1 MVDAAP
7 VARLLA
13 GDAGRRPAVPSRATP
28 KLRLEVAAPA
38 VASLYDTG
46 DMHTV
51 LDRLGLG
58 DGAPGACT
66 GPEGWIL
73 TGEAPL
79 VSLNPSTGE
88 PIAAVVPA
96 DRRAAE
102 QVVAEATEAFRSFRE
117 LPAPKRGDLVR
128 DLGSALRDDKEPLG
142 DLIALEA
149 GKIRAEGHGEVQEMI
164 DVCDFAVGLSRQ
176 LYGLTM
182 ASERPGHRMFEQ
194 WHPLG
199 PIGAITAFNFPMAVW
214 SWNAAIAAV
223 CGDPVIWK
231 PSEHTPLCAVA
242 VQNIA
247 NRVMDDHGVSG
258 VFNLLVGGGDLGAAL
273 AADRR
278 LPLISFTGSTR
289 VGRKVATEVAGRLG
303 RCLLEL
309 GGNNAV
315 VVSRN
320 ADLDLAV
327 RAIVFGSVGTT
338 GQRCTTT
345 RRVIADR
352 EIAGP
357 LVERLAGAYRQVP
370 IGDPLDPA
378 TLMGPLI
385 SASAVEAMQGA
396 LERVAAEGGTIVC
409 GGARRPDVGPNHVEP
424 AIVRMSAQTSLVA
437 EETFAPILYVLETDS
452 LEQALALHNDV
463 PQGLSSAIFT
473 DSLRE
478 AETFLSARGSD
489 CGIANVNIGTSGA
502 EIGGAF
508 GGEKDTGGG
517 RESGSDAWKAYMR
530 RQTNTINWSKD
541 LPLAQG
547 IEFGG

>member
-1 MVDAAP
+1 M
-7 VARLLA
+7 
-13 GDAGRRPAVPSRATP
+13 RA
-28 KLRLEVAAPA
+28 L
-38 VASLYDTG
+38 
-46 DMHTV
+46 
-51 LDRLGLG
+51 LDRLGLA
-58 DGAPGACT
+58 DGVPGVCH
-66 GPEGWIL
+66 GPEAWIL
-73 TGEAPL
+73 TGEPPL
-79 VSLNPSTGE
+79 VSRNPSTGE
-88 PIAAVVPA
+88 PIAGVIPA
-96 DRRAAE
+96 DGEALSEVVGAARRA
-102 QVVAEATEAFRSFRE
+102 FGSFRE

-128 DLGSALRDDKEPLG
+128 DLANALREDKEPLG

-149 GKIRAEGHGEVQEMI
+149 GKIRAEGQGEVQEMI
-164 DVCDFAVGLSRQ
+164 DICDFAVGLSRQ

-199 PIGAITAFNFPMAVW
+199 PVAVITAFNFPMAVW
-214 SWNAAIAAV
+214 SWNAAIACV
-223 CGDPVIWK
+223 CGDPLIWK
-231 PSEHTPLCAVA
+231 PSEQTPLCGVA

-247 NRVMDDHGVSG
+247 NRVMDDHGASG
-258 VFNLLVGGGDLGAAL
+258 VFNLLAGGGELGARL
-273 AADRR
+273 AADRGI
-278 LPLISFTGSTR
+278 PLVSFTGSTR
-289 VGRKVATEVAGRLG
+289 TGRRVAAEVAGRLG

-345 RRVIADR
+345 RRVLADR

-357 LVERLAGAYRQVP
+357 LVERLRDAYRQVR

-385 SASAVEAMQGA
+385 SESAVRGMEEA
-396 LERVAAEGGTIVC
+396 LERAVSEGGTLVC
-409 GGARRPDVGPNHVEP
+409 GGGRRPDLGPNHVEP
-424 AIVRMSAQTSLVA
+424 AIVRMRAQGPLVA
-437 EETFAPILYVLETDS
+437 EETFAPILYVMETES
-452 LEQALALHNDV
+452 LEQAIALHNDV

-530 RQTNTINWSKD
+530 RQTNTVNWSKD

-547 IEFGG
+547 IEFGGPPAEQGVPKCEN